1 MKNALLTVLAGA
13 VALAAS
19 TAAEA
24 ADVTISLN
32 GVRDAKGPLYVSLQ
46 TAAQFLK
53 DEGSY
58 GTIIRAPKPGTL
70 TVVLPNVAPGD
81 YSVSVWHDLDDD
93 KVFDKAESGMPLDG
107 WSMNNAA
114 ALRGE
119 PTFDE
124 VKFNVGARGATLN
137 LDMFYAN

>member
-1 MKNALLTVLAGA
+1 MKHVLLTVLAGA
-13 VALAAS
+13 AALVASNAAV
-19 TAAEA
+19 A
-24 ADVTISLN
+24 ADVTVVLN
-32 GVRDAKGPLYVSLQ
+32 GVREAKGPVYVSLQ

-58 GTIIRAPKPGTL
+58 GTIIKAPKAGTQ
-70 TVVLPNVAPGD
+70 TVVLSNVAPGD

-93 KVFDKAESGMPLDG
+93 KVFDRAETGMPLDG

-119 PTFDE
+119 PTFEE
-124 VKFNVGARGATLN
+124 VKFNVGASGASLN